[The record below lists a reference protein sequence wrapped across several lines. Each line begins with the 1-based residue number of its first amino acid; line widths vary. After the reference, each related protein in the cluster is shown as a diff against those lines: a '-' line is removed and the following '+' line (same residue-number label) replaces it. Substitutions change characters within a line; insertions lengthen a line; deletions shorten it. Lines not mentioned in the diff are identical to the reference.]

1 MEGTDD
7 EGMVGEG
14 MGSDSRPV
22 GRGTVRVS
30 GDPEKIVRLLVQAAR
45 QSGQDFQVNP
55 VIEDGQITG
64 YEVVGELG
72 AVNKALRYRK
82 EVDKAWESSD

>member
-1 MEGTDD
+1 
-7 EGMVGEG
+7 MVGEG
-14 MGSDSRPV
+14 MGSNHRPV
-22 GRGTVRVS
+22 GRGTIKVT

-45 QSGQDFQVNP
+45 DSGQDFQVNP

>member
-1 MEGTDD
+1 
-7 EGMVGEG
+7 